1 MPAVLLRD
9 AIADFHDLLTDDL
22 AAESQDQ
29 LDDQLRRRG
38 LYFGNRPLCTV
49 LRPRLLT
56 PEHYG
61 FLRARLRMVLSS
73 FDTAYRAALEN
84 EGVRAQF
91 GLDGWEE
98 ELLALDPGFHESSPT
113 GRLDIFF
120 DTESN
125 ELRVVEFN
133 AETPAGQAYTDVLT
147 EVFYGLPVMRAFLRR
162 YEARPLPA
170 RPGLLNS
177 LLGAHQQWAK
187 GASTRPR
194 IAILDWREVPTY
206 SEFMLVAEYA
216 RSQGLECVIADPRE
230 VEYRDGA
237 LLVEGAPVNLI
248 YKRVLLSEL
257 VERAGLDCPVLSAVR
272 DSAVCMVNP
281 FRCKLLHK
289 KASLAVLSD
298 ERNADLFSAEE
309 RQAIETHIP
318 WTRRVE
324 DRRTLYHGE
333 AIDLLPFCADQRE
346 RLVLKANDEYG
357 GKGIVLGWET
367 QPEDWDHALQV
378 ALDQATEPA
387 TTCVIQERVGVPT
400 EPYPSMVDGQLRITE
415 RYVDTD
421 PFICGGSYMDGCLTR
436 LSTAA
441 LLNVTAGGGS
451 TVPAFVVEPRE

>member
-1 MPAVLLRD
+1 MPEGDLRD
-9 AIADFHDLLTDDL
+9 AIDAFHDLLTDEL
-22 AAESQDQ
+22 AAESQDH

-38 LYFGNRPLCTV
+38 LYFGTRPLCTV

-56 PEHYG
+56 PEQYG
-61 FLRARLRMVLSS
+61 FLRGRLRMVLRA
-73 FDTAYRAALEN
+73 FDTAHRAALEN

-98 ELLALDPGFHESSPT
+98 ELLALDPGFRESSPT

-120 DTESN
+120 DTVNN

-177 LLGAHQQWAK
+177 LLGAYEQWAD
-187 GASTRPR
+187 GARAQPR

-216 RSQGLECVIADPRE
+216 RSQGLECVIADPRD

-237 LLVEGAPVNLI
+237 LLADGAPVTLI

-257 VERAGLDCPVLSAVR
+257 VARAGLDSPVLRAAR
-272 DSAVCMVNP
+272 DHAVCMVNP

-309 RQAIETHIP
+309 RQAIAAHIP

-324 DRRTLYHGE
+324 DRRTLYQGE
-333 AIDLLPFCADQRE
+333 TVDLLAFCADQRE

-367 QPEDWDHALQV
+367 PPEEWDRALQA
-378 ALDQATEPA
+378 ALDSAAEPA
-387 TTCVIQERVGVPT
+387 GVFVVQERVGVPS
-400 EPYPSMVDGQLRITE
+400 EPYPSLINGQLRIAD

-421 PFICGGSYMDGCLTR
+421 PFICDGSYMDGCLTR

-451 TVPAFVVEPRE
+451 TVPAFVVESRA

>member
-9 AIADFHDLLTDDL
+9 AIADFHSLLTDEL
-22 AAESQDQ
+22 AAESQGQ

-38 LYFGNRPLCTV
+38 LFFGTRPLCTV

-56 PEHYG
+56 LEHYG
-61 FLRARLRMVLSS
+61 FLRARLRMVLRS
-73 FDTAYRAALEN
+73 FDTAYRAAIEN
-84 EGVRAQF
+84 ESVCAQF

-98 ELLALDPGFHESSPT
+98 ELLQFDPGFHESSPT

-120 DTESN
+120 DTQSN

-162 YEARPLPA
+162 YEMRPLPA

-177 LLGAHQQWAK
+177 LLGAHQQWAS

-206 SEFMLVAEYA
+206 SEFTLFAEYA

-230 VEYRDGA
+230 VEYRNGA
-237 LLVEGAPVNLI
+237 LLAEGAPVTLI

-257 VERAGLDCPVLSAVR
+257 VERVGLDSPVLSAVR
-272 DSAVCMVNP
+272 DHVVCMVNP

-298 ERNADLFSAEE
+298 ERNANLFSAEE
-309 RQAIETHIP
+309 REAIEAHIP

-324 DRRTLYHGE
+324 ERRTVYHGE
-333 AIDLLPFCADQRE
+333 SVDLLPFCANQRE
-346 RLVLKANDEYG
+346 QLVLKANDEYG

-367 QPEDWDHALQV
+367 PPEDWDRALQS
-378 ALDQATEPA
+378 ALDRAAEPPE
-387 TTCVIQERVGVPT
+387 TFVVQERVDVPT
-400 EPYPSMVDGQLRITE
+400 EPYPSMVEGDLRIAD
-415 RYVDTD
+415 RFVDTD
-421 PFICGGSYMDGCLTR
+421 PFICNGSYMDGCLTR

-451 TVPAFVVEPRE
+451 TVPAFVVESRE

>member
-1 MPAVLLRD
+1 MLLRD
-9 AIADFHDLLTDDL
+9 AIADYHDLLTDEL

-38 LYFGNRPLCTV
+38 LFFGTRPLCTV
-49 LRPRLLT
+49 LRPRLLGH
-56 PEHYG
+56 EQYV
-61 FLRARLRMVLSS
+61 FLRARSRMILRS

-84 EGVRAQF
+84 GGVRAQF
-91 GLDGWEE
+91 GLDDWEE
-98 ELLALDPGFHESSPT
+98 ELLALDPGFQECSPT

-120 DTESN
+120 DTETN

-147 EVFYGLPVMRAFLRR
+147 EVFYGLPVMRAFLRH

-170 RPGLLNS
+170 RPGLLNA
-177 LLGAHQQWAK
+177 LLGAYQQWA
-187 GASTRPR
+187 GAAPARPR

-206 SEFMLVAEYA
+206 SEFMLFAEYA
-216 RSQGLECVIADPRE
+216 RSQGLDCVIADPRD

-237 LLVEGAPVNLI
+237 LVVEGAPVNLI
-248 YKRVLLSEL
+248 YKRVLLREL
-257 VERAGLDCPVLSAVR
+257 VERAGLDSPVMRAVR

-281 FRCKLLHK
+281 TRCKILHK

-298 ERNADLFSAEE
+298 ERNVGLFSAEE
-309 RQAIETHIP
+309 REAIEAHIP

-324 DRRTLYHGE
+324 DRSTLYHGE
-333 AIDLLPFCADQRE
+333 TIDLIPFCADQRE

-367 QPEDWDHALQV
+367 SPEEWDQALQA
-378 ALDQATEPA
+378 ALESAAEPA
-387 TTCVIQERVGVPT
+387 ATFVAQERVGVPS
-400 EPYPSMVDGQLRITE
+400 EPYPSMVDGQLRITD

-451 TVPAFVVEPRE
+451 TVPAFVVESRE